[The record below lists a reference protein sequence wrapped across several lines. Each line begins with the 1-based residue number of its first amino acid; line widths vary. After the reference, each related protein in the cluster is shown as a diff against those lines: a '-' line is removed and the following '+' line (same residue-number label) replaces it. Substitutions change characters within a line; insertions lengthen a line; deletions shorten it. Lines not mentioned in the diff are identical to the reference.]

1 MQLFLQNIFLSVST
15 LIFRGHISPT
25 KREVVFVRIMQYSI
39 SIIQGDDIIL
49 RPSEFLNESFML
61 ETAPQQCRKD
71 SIVILSNRYN
81 GCEKYGSHEQ
91 CKQNNGCQNFQNQ
104 PQCIT
109 QAKCI
114 RNNLFSVKLSIYKTS
129 IFYI

>member
-1 MQLFLQNIFLSVST
+1 
-15 LIFRGHISPT
+15 
-25 KREVVFVRIMQYSI
+25 MQYSI

-71 SIVILSNRYN
+71 SIVILSNRYD
-81 GCEKYGSHEQ
+81 GCEKYGSHKQRE
-91 CKQNNGCQNFQNQ
+91 QNNGCQNFQNQ
-104 PQCIT
+104 SQCIT

-114 RNNLFSVKLSIYKTS
+114 RNKSFSIKLAFTKQVYFTSNLPYYGLTNEEN
-129 IFYI
+129 